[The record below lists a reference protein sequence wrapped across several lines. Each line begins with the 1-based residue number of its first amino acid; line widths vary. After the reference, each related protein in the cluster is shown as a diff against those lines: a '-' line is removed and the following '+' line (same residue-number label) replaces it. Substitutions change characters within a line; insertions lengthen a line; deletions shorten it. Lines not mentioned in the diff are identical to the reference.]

1 MTEPIDQDLNGRSNL
16 LTSLQILMQIK
27 DKVEPVTDLAF
38 SAVDINGDGGLDS
51 GELGDVMRTVA
62 ALMNVTSPTKD
73 DIASIMKELDKDG
86 DKTVSKEEIYQLIIL
101 VLGKM
106 LESEQEIDDRKNNV
120 KISGLNNVKSLLEV
134 GMANSITKASLAKQQ

>member
-1 MTEPIDQDLNGRSNL
+1 MTEPIDQDLNQRSNL

-51 GELGDVMRTVA
+51 EELGDVMRTVA

-120 KISGLNNVKSLLEV
+120 KISGLNN
-134 GMANSITKASLAKQQ
+134 IKQML

>member
-1 MTEPIDQDLNGRSNL
+1 MTEPIDHDLNQRSNL

-51 GELGDVMRTVA
+51 EELGDVMRTVA

-73 DIASIMKELDKDG
+73 DIASIMK
-86 DKTVSKEEIYQLIIL
+86 
-101 VLGKM
+101 
-106 LESEQEIDDRKNNV
+106 
-120 KISGLNNVKSLLEV
+120 
-134 GMANSITKASLAKQQ
+134 